1 MPYALAK
8 TIKLTKG
15 FDIKLEGEALRFTKK
30 NEISRNFAIK
40 PLDFKGITPKLIVEQ
55 GSEVKAGDPLFYAKE
70 NEQIVFTSPVSG
82 EVIEIKRGEKR
93 VIQEIVILS
102 DAQSSYKDFGT
113 ADPKQL
119 TKEEVRSKMLSSGVW
134 PLLRQRP
141 FNKIA
146 DTNHPPR
153 SIFISGFDSAPLG
166 VDYNYILDG
175 QSKDFQA
182 GIDALSKLTEG
193 KVYLNLSKR
202 LNNSDTLEH
211 AHGVVKTYFDGPHP
225 SGNVGVQIHHLD
237 PVVTKNDIVWFIN
250 PQDVLIVGRLFNT
263 GKYDARKLVAL
274 AGSEV
279 INKQYYEMLIGSSVS
294 SLLDH
299 NLQAGNQR
307 VISGNVLSG
316 NKISADSYL
325 GYYDSLVTVIPEGDD
340 EEFLGW
346 LLPSYPRPSL
356 SMTMPSFIFPEK
368 KYKVNTNMHGE
379 QRNFVMTGQY
389 DRVFPFDI
397 YPVQLLKAMWAS
409 DIDKMEQLGVYEI
422 VEEDFALCEVICTS
436 KQSLQELV
444 REALDTVYT
453 EMN

>member
-1 MPYALAK
+1 MPYAMAK

-70 NEQIVFTSPVSG
+70 NEQLVFTSPVSG
-82 EVIEIKRGEKR
+82 EVIEVKRGEKR
-93 VIQEIVILS
+93 VIQEIIILS

-119 TKEEVRSKMLSSGVW
+119 TKEEVSSKMLSSGVW

-146 DTNHPPR
+146 DANHPPR

-166 VDYNYILDG
+166 VDYNYILNG

-202 LNNSDTLEH
+202 LNNCDTLEH
-211 AHGVVKTYFDGPHP
+211 AHGVEKTYFDGPHP

-237 PVVTKNDIVWFIN
+237 PVITRNDIVWFIN

-294 SLLDH
+294 SILDH
-299 NLQAGNQR
+299 NLEAGNQR
-307 VISGNVLSG
+307 VISGNVLTGS
-316 NKISADSYL
+316 KISADGYL

-340 EEFLGW
+340 EE
-346 LLPSYPRPSL
+346 
-356 SMTMPSFIFPEK
+356 
-368 KYKVNTNMHGE
+368 
-379 QRNFVMTGQY
+379 
-389 DRVFPFDI
+389 
-397 YPVQLLKAMWAS
+397 
-409 DIDKMEQLGVYEI
+409 
-422 VEEDFALCEVICTS
+422 
-436 KQSLQELV
+436 
-444 REALDTVYT
+444 
-453 EMN
+453 

>member
-1 MPYALAK
+1 MPYAMAK

-82 EVIEIKRGEKR
+82 EVIEVKRGEKR

-119 TKEEVRSKMLSSGVW
+119 TKEEVSSKMLASGVW

-146 DTNHPPR
+146 DANHPPR

-166 VDYNYILDG
+166 VDYNYILNG

-182 GIDALSKLTEG
+182 GIDALTKLTEG

-202 LNNSDTLEH
+202 LNNCDTLEH

-237 PVVTKNDIVWFIN
+237 PVITRNDIVWFIN

-263 GKYDARKLVAL
+263 GKYDARKLVAI
-274 AGSEV
+274 AGTEV

-294 SLLDH
+294 SVLDH

-307 VISGNVLSG
+307 VISGNVLTG
-316 NKISADSYL
+316 NKISADGYL

-379 QRNFVMTGQY
+379 ERAFVVTGDY
-389 DRVFPFDI
+389 EKVLPMDI
-397 YPVQLLKAMWAS
+397 MPLQLIKACMAN
-409 DIDKMEQLGVYEI
+409 DIENMESLGLYE
-422 VEEDFALCEVICTS
+422 VGPEDMALCEFICTS
-436 KQSLQELV
+436 KAPIQEIIESGLTYLEK
-444 REALDTVYT
+444 EA
-453 EMN
+453 